1 MLLAMLATRLAI
13 SPTFARRVTLRVV
26 TKPSNSLN
34 CTTKMGVN
42 AIFVVAPT
50 IAQDTTPWRAMLVRM
65 VLNLAVVAV
74 AAAMVVAAAAGHTRL
89 LHPIIL
95 LELVVDDP
103 LKWVIDLRVRVK
115 ASMTK
120 STPLAE
126 ERVQL
131 PQAMESLLAGNA
143 VSRRALIKMGVS
155 ARVSAVFARN
165 PKPPMTE
172 GGIVSRIL

>member
-1 MLLAMLATRLAI
+1 
-13 SPTFARRVTLRVV
+13 
-26 TKPSNSLN
+26 
-34 CTTKMGVN
+34 MGVS

-65 VLNLAVVAV
+65 VLNLAEVAV
-74 AAAMVVAAAAGHTRL
+74 AGAAGHTRL

-103 LKWVIDLRVRVK
+103 LRVVIDLRVRVK

-131 PQAMESLLAGNA
+131 PQVMGSLLAGYA
-143 VSRRALIKMGVS
+143 VKPRALIKMGVS

-165 PKPPMTE
+165 PRPLMRM